1 MLEQEPDKGLGNE
14 GFGRLAAGFLDS
26 IRPEEKLH
34 SQIVGALGIFNSLRL
49 FREYPSSDEHRSVL
63 NFQIR
68 IHPPATR
75 EIPSYLWLREGV
87 RSFLNGPD
95 CATRCQAAR
104 GETLKCALT
113 RRLSHFATGF
123 TLLIGLL
130 IIAGIPAFGQRK
142 SSETIDATAFGTST
156 QLGRNFGVKII
167 IYEFSSPEDRDILV
181 QAFQKGQNDA
191 LVNSLEKMKSVGRIT
206 IPGTLGF
213 DLSFIREIITPT
225 GRTIRFVTNRK
236 IAFGESY
243 WDAQTRSF
251 NLTAGEINI
260 NDKEKD
266 KSSGVLF
273 PAAQLIVN
281 KEGEL
286 QWELNQNE
294 WKLVNII
301 EWD

>member
-1 MLEQEPDKGLGNE
+1 M
-14 GFGRLAAGFLDS
+14 RA
-26 IRPEEKLH
+26 
-34 SQIVGALGIFNSLRL
+34 NS
-49 FREYPSSDEHRSVL
+49 
-63 NFQIR
+63 R
-68 IHPPATR
+68 IP
-75 EIPSYLWLREGV
+75 
-87 RSFLNGPD
+87 
-95 CATRCQAAR
+95 
-104 GETLKCALT
+104 
-113 RRLSHFATGF
+113 HFATEI

-130 IIAGIPAFGQRK
+130 IVAGTPGFGQRK
-142 SSETIDATAFGTST
+142 TTETIDATAFGTST

-181 QAFQKGQNDA
+181 QAFQKDQHDG

-206 IPGTLGF
+206 IPGTLGY

-225 GRTIRFVTNRK
+225 GRTIRFVTSRK

-243 WDAQTRSF
+243 WDTQTKSF

-266 KSSGVLF
+266 KSGGVLF

-286 QWELNQNE
+286 QWELNQNA

>member
-1 MLEQEPDKGLGNE
+1 M
-14 GFGRLAAGFLDS
+14 RA
-26 IRPEEKLH
+26 
-34 SQIVGALGIFNSLRL
+34 NSK
-49 FREYPSSDEHRSVL
+49 
-63 NFQIR
+63 
-68 IHPPATR
+68 
-75 EIPSYLWLREGV
+75 IP
-87 RSFLNGPD
+87 
-95 CATRCQAAR
+95 
-104 GETLKCALT
+104 
-113 RRLSHFATGF
+113 HFATEI
-123 TLLIGLL
+123 TLMIGLL
-130 IIAGIPAFGQRK
+130 IVASTPGFGQRK
-142 SSETIDATAFGTST
+142 TTETIDATAFGTST

-181 QAFQKGQNDA
+181 QAFQKGQNDG
-191 LVNSLEKMKSVGRIT
+191 LVNALEKMRSVGRIT

-213 DLSFIREIITPT
+213 DLSFIREIVTPT

-243 WDAQTRSF
+243 WDTQTRSF
-251 NLTAGEINI
+251 NLTAGEINL

>member
-1 MLEQEPDKGLGNE
+1 M
-14 GFGRLAAGFLDS
+14 RA
-26 IRPEEKLH
+26 
-34 SQIVGALGIFNSLRL
+34 NSK
-49 FREYPSSDEHRSVL
+49 
-63 NFQIR
+63 
-68 IHPPATR
+68 
-75 EIPSYLWLREGV
+75 IP
-87 RSFLNGPD
+87 
-95 CATRCQAAR
+95 
-104 GETLKCALT
+104 
-113 RRLSHFATGF
+113 HFATEI
-123 TLLIGLL
+123 TLLVGLL
-130 IIAGIPAFGQRK
+130 IVASTPGFGQRK
-142 SSETIDATAFGTST
+142 TTETIDATAFGTST

-181 QAFQKGQNDA
+181 QAFQKDQHDG

-206 IPGTLGF
+206 IPGTLGY

-225 GRTIRFVTNRK
+225 GRTIRFVTSRK

-243 WDAQTRSF
+243 WDAQTKSF

-266 KSSGVLF
+266 KSGGVLF

-286 QWELNQNE
+286 QWELNQNA